1 MGQVVVYLTL
11 HAAHGAEVLSLALAL
26 VLVVL
31 WRVGAAQARG

>member
-11 HAAHGAEVLSLALAL
+11 HAAHGAEVLSLTL